1 MIKKYVIFVFL
12 FCVILVN
19 AQKND
24 SIYVKIKEDLD
35 TINTYDSKLS
45 YLITKGDYYLE
56 KDLDRSILYF
66 KEAQNLVLDTD
77 SVQQA
82 KILRFLGSVAY
93 RKGDYT
99 ESLMYYMD
107 AKKVYRS
114 LKDTLSVADLFLREG
129 RVYKYL
135 NENKRA
141 IKNYRKSISLAT
153 TIKDSTLLGRCY
165 TSMGG
170 SFRRIRKIDSSLHYY
185 NKALQIFRKTKNELR
200 LSNVNNDMAILYAFQ
215 SRYDKSLQ
223 VHLNNIDFI
232 KKNHSKRNVGIT
244 YFNIGYSYFK
254 LKKDKKSLAYLD
266 SSEVIAKEEG
276 FKYRLSKVADIKSKI
291 YYRIKEYDKAYAFQ
305 VLYKK
310 YSDSIFNLKKQKQIK
325 ELELKREFEVKKRDL
340 EILANKKELELRSYV
355 LTTILILFFTI
366 IIGLLLWRDYKAR
379 AKRIKDK
386 FEKEKLKKEVLAQ
399 KIKVSESELKG
410 LIADNTMRLEFIKH
424 LSSQIKED
432 KNESNSDEVKHY
444 ANGLLLK
451 LQNQIGTENKLT
463 SLQDKINEVN
473 QGFDK
478 IIIDKFPELTK
489 TEREVCT
496 FLRLNL
502 SIKEIASIRNSSVD
516 SIKSLRYRIRKKMK
530 VPKNQELEHFIQSL

>member
-12 FCVILVN
+12 FCVILIN

-141 IKNYRKSISLAT
+141 IENYRKSISLAIS
-153 TIKDSTLLGRCY
+153 IKDSTLLGRCY

-215 SRYDKSLQ
+215 NRYDKSLQ

-502 SIKEIASIRNSSVD
+502 SIKEIASIRNSSID